1 MMNFEVVETKQE
13 NAKIKVVGVGG
24 GGGNAILHM
33 INHDIKG
40 VDFICANTD
49 TQALKSVKSAT
60 TIKLGNGLTKGL
72 GAGADPDIGRRA
84 AESDRMAIEEL
95 LSGADMVFITAGMG
109 GGTGTG
115 AAPVIASIAKELGAL
130 TVAVVTKPFKFE
142 GKKRMGAAEKGL
154 ASLVEEVDSLV
165 TIPNEKLFEILG
177 LDTSMQDAFA
187 KSDDVLKG
195 AVQGIS
201 DIIMQRGHV
210 NVDFADVKAVMS
222 EKGIA
227 MMGTGIAS
235 GKNRA
240 EAAATMAVKSELLD
254 DINLKNARGVLVNI
268 TGKEPTL
275 RDQAEVADIID
286 EIVAVTKF
294 VIPGPFCA
302 IIMDIS
308 PVARVYPSAIMPAD
322 PSCAQSQNLMPA
334 CGNKSEIGIMA
345 EPMIPNACSIPCICR
360 TFTNAS
366 SVVIFM
372 NATPDGRVKY
382 AVFLGCVLV

>member
-1 MMNFEVVETKQE
+1 MNFEVIDQEIE

-24 GGGNAILHM
+24 GGGNAVLHM
-33 INHDIKG
+33 INHNIDG

-49 TQALKSVKSAT
+49 TQALNASKKS
-60 TIKLGNGLTKGL
+60 IILKLGNGLTKGL

-95 LSGADMVFITAGMG
+95 LTGADMVFITAGMG

-154 ASLVEEVDSLV
+154 AALVEEVDSLV
-165 TIPNEKLFEILG
+165 TIPNEKLFDILG
-177 LDTSMQDAFA
+177 LDTPIQDAFA

-201 DIIMQRGHV
+201 DIINQRGHV

-240 EAAATMAVKSELLD
+240 EAAGTMAVKSELLD

-275 RDQAEVADIID
+275 RDQAEVTTIID
-286 EIVAVTKF
+286 EIVSEDANIIYGLVFDDTYKDEIKVTIVATGVDQRAPSL
-294 VIPGPFCA
+294 VIDNEPT
-302 IIMDIS
+302 IKLN
-308 PVARVYPSAIMPAD
+308 PVGLDKDKINQEVGTSSAEETDFLDVP
-322 PSCAQSQNLMPA
+322 
-334 CGNKSEIGIMA
+334 
-345 EPMIPNACSIPCICR
+345 
-360 TFTNAS
+360 TFMRKQ
-366 SVVIFM
+366 V
-372 NATPDGRVKY
+372 D
-382 AVFLGCVLV
+382 